1 MAKEAGFF
9 LRLLDFPRSESPLPA
24 LLERER
30 RPSRFKGEY
39 LPKGA
44 VLYGIKDGLRRMQ
57 PSAKCGWPAFLLV
70 VYKPYL
76 LCPQAS

>member
-9 LRLLDFPRSESPLPA
+9 LSLLDFPCSAPWA

-30 RPSRFKGEY
+30 RPFRFKGEY
-39 LPKGA
+39 LPKGV
-44 VLYGIKDGLRRMQ
+44 VLYGIKDGLRRMR
-57 PSAKCGWPAFLLV
+57 PSVKCGWPAFLLV